1 MKQDECRPV
10 TGWIVR
16 KYPSFGV
23 FMRLIQLSGLG
34 FKPFMRKKLPKP
46 EKYLKTAA
54 RIIPSVVINS

>member
-10 TGWIVR
+10 TGWIAR

-34 FKPFMRKKLPKP
+34 FKPFMRKNLPKP
-46 EKYLKTAA
+46 EKYLETAV
-54 RIIPSVVINS
+54 RTVPSLVNNS